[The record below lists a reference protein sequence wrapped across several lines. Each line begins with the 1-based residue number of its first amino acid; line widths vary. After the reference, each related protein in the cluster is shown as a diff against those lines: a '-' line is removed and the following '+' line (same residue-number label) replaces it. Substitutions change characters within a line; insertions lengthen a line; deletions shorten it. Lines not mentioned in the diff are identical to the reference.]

1 MVAMNDVLLAILVL
15 IGAPIIGC
23 LASGIDRKIT
33 ARLQGRVGPP
43 LLQPYYDVRKLM
55 SKENMIVNGSQN
67 FYVVVYWSLSF

>member
-43 LLQPYYDVRKLM
+43 LYSRTMM
-55 SKENMIVNGSQN
+55 SGS
-67 FYVVVYWSLSF
+67 S